1 MRVLLTGATGYLGS
15 HLTHAFVSAG
25 HEVAAVVRA
34 SSNTRRLSTILSTLR
49 LVDPSAPFDVLAK
62 FQPEAIV
69 HAATCYGRQGEL
81 GSELVEAN
89 VQFPLKLLEYAVN
102 VRTTLFINT
111 DTTLPSDLNGYA
123 LSKAQ
128 FVHWSKLFVN
138 TSIRFANI
146 RLESLYGPGD
156 DETKF
161 PTQIVRA
168 CVRGDSELKLSPGEQ
183 MRDYIYID
191 DAVAAYL
198 IVLQK
203 ALTQSEPWQDYG
215 LGTGIPTTIRE
226 FAETVKRESGSR
238 TTLSFGALP
247 YRARELMRSCAD
259 PSVLES
265 LGWRHRTALAEGIR
279 KVIEFERVA
288 CGC

>member
-15 HLTHAFVSAG
+15 HLAHAFVSAG

-34 SSNTRRLSTILSTLR
+34 SSDTSRISTILATLR
-49 LVDPSAPFDVLAK
+49 RVDPSALFEVLAD

-89 VQFPLKLLEYAVN
+89 VQFPLKLLEYAAN
-102 VRTTLFINT
+102 IRTPVFINT
-111 DTTLPSDLNGYA
+111 DTTLPSTLNGYA
-123 LSKAQ
+123 LSKSQ
-128 FVHWSKLFVN
+128 FVHWSKLLVGDMR
-138 TSIRFANI
+138 IANV

-161 PTQIVRA
+161 PTQLVRA

-198 IVLQK
+198 TILGK
-203 ALTQSEPWQDYG
+203 ALIQSEPWQDYG

-226 FAETVKRESGSR
+226 FAETVKRESDSR

-279 KVIEFERVA
+279 KVIVFERIA